1 MVNSNTRTLGII
13 FPNSYDYFVPELVG
27 LRLMASIPFAS
38 RYRLIDFTLSSMV
51 TNGISNVA
59 VVVSNNYQSLID
71 HLGSGRSWDLVRK
84 NGGLNI
90 FPPNAY
96 SSSKPYVG
104 RAGAL
109 ANILDF
115 LKKQKQKYV
124 LLANANIASNF
135 DFRAMVDAHVASG
148 ADVTLAYREQ
158 ELPKGF
164 VEAPDDAKGYYY
176 TLRMDEDKR
185 INKLYVNP
193 KDKGI
198 QNFYLNIMVISR
210 ELLIDLINEASLLG
224 KEYLERDVLLPK
236 LSKLNVQGYKY
247 DGYTACIT
255 GLKSYFDENMKLL
268 DDENL
273 DALFTGGQI
282 YTKIRDDNPTRYI
295 NGCKTKN
302 NLVADGCVI
311 EGDVENCV
319 LFRGVKIA
327 KGAKIR
333 NSVLMQDTVVNAGA
347 RLDYVVTDKN
357 VTIEVGQELKGTDTQ
372 PFYVAKGHTV

>member
-51 TNGISNVA
+51 TSGISNVA

-135 DFRAMVDAHVASG
+135 DFKAMVDAHVASG

-164 VEAPDDAKGYYY
+164 VEAPDNVKGYYY

-185 INKLYVNP
+185 INKIYVNP

-198 QNFYLNIMVISR
+198 QNFHLNIMVISR
-210 ELLIDLINEASLLG
+210 ELLIDLVNEASLLG

-236 LSKLNVQGYKY
+236 LNKLNVRGYKY

-268 DDENL
+268 KDENL
-273 DALFTGGQI
+273 DSLFLGNPI
-282 YTKIRDDNPTRYI
+282 YTKVRDDNPTRYI
-295 NGCKTKN
+295 NGSKAKN
-302 NLVADGCVI
+302 VMVADGCVI
-311 EGDVENCV
+311 EGEIENSI
-319 LFRGVKIA
+319 LFRGVKVA
-327 KGAKIR
+327 KGAKVKNCI
-333 NSVLMQDTVVNAGA
+333 LMQDTVIEAGA
-347 RLDYVVTDKN
+347 EIEYVVSDKY
-357 VTIEVGQELKGTDTQ
+357 VTVSEGKQLKGTDSF
-372 PFYVAKGHTV
+372 PVFIAKDQVV

>member
-51 TNGISNVA
+51 TSGISNVA

-135 DFRAMVDAHVASG
+135 DFKAMVDAHVASG

-158 ELPKGF
+158 ELPTGF
-164 VEAPDDAKGYYY
+164 VEAPDNVKGYYY

-185 INKLYVNP
+185 INKIYVNP

-198 QNFYLNIMVISR
+198 RIS
-210 ELLIDLINEASLLG
+210 I
-224 KEYLERDVLLPK
+224 
-236 LSKLNVQGYKY
+236 
-247 DGYTACIT
+247 
-255 GLKSYFDENMKLL
+255 
-268 DDENL
+268 
-273 DALFTGGQI
+273 
-282 YTKIRDDNPTRYI
+282 
-295 NGCKTKN
+295 
-302 NLVADGCVI
+302 
-311 EGDVENCV
+311 
-319 LFRGVKIA
+319 
-327 KGAKIR
+327 
-333 NSVLMQDTVVNAGA
+333 
-347 RLDYVVTDKN
+347 
-357 VTIEVGQELKGTDTQ
+357 
-372 PFYVAKGHTV
+372 

>member
-51 TNGISNVA
+51 TSGISNVA

-135 DFRAMVDAHVASG
+135 DFKAMVDAHVASG

-164 VEAPDDAKGYYY
+164 VEAPDNVKGYYY

-185 INKLYVNP
+185 INKIYVNP

-198 QNFYLNIMVISR
+198 QNFHLNIMVISR
-210 ELLIDLINEASLLG
+210 ELLIDLVNEASLLG

-236 LSKLNVQGYKY
+236 LNKLNVRGYKY

-268 DDENL
+268 DDYNQ
-273 DALFTGGQI
+273 DARFGKAPI
-282 YTKIRDDNPTRYI
+282 YTKVRDDTPTRYI
-295 NGCKTKN
+295 TGAKVSNIMA
-302 NLVADGCVI
+302 ADGCII
-311 EGDVENCV
+311 EGEVENSI
-319 LFRGVKIA
+319 LFRGVKIE
-327 KGAKIR
+327 KGAKVKNCI
-333 NSVLMQDTVVNAGA
+333 LMQDTVVEKGA
-347 RLDYVVTDKN
+347 DIEYLITDKQ
-357 VTIEVGQELKGTDTQ
+357 VTITSGTEMKGTDSY
-372 PFYVAKGHTV
+372 PVYIAKFRTV

>member
-311 EGDVENCV
+311 EGDVEDCV

-333 NSVLMQDTVVNAGA
+333 NCVLMQDTVVKAGA

-372 PFYVAKGHTV
+372 LFYVAKGHTV

>member
-51 TNGISNVA
+51 TSGISNVA

-135 DFRAMVDAHVASG
+135 DFKAMVDAHVASG

-164 VEAPDDAKGYYY
+164 VEAPDNVKGYYY

-198 QNFYLNIMVISR
+198 QNFHLNIMVISR
-210 ELLIDLINEASLLG
+210 ELLIDLVNEASLLG

-236 LSKLNVQGYKY
+236 LNKLNVRGYKY

-268 DDENL
+268 DDYNQ
-273 DALFTGGQI
+273 DALFGKAPI
-282 YTKIRDDNPTRYI
+282 YTKVRDRVPTYYGEECQVA
-295 NGCKTKN
+295 NC
-302 NLVADGCVI
+302 LAADGCML
-311 EGDVENCV
+311 EGNVKESILFRQVTIAPGADVENCV
-319 LFRGVKIA
+319 IMNDSVVGEGAELKYVILDKDVTVTP
-327 KGAKIR
+327 GAKLIGTKKSPVIVKR
-333 NSVLMQDTVVNAGA
+333 GETV
-347 RLDYVVTDKN
+347 
-357 VTIEVGQELKGTDTQ
+357 
-372 PFYVAKGHTV
+372 